1 MPTAQQIRTEI
12 DNDPKALG
20 YAALRAQSNGPE
32 ALAAKLNQAGASSET
47 LFRSYVP
54 LADVLACV
62 VASEYGQLSTANKTL
77 WQDLVVRSAQ
87 LKSGD
92 ANMRATIA
100 RHLRRRHHLSHQ
112 PGQRGLPRRQPG
124 GGALGRGN
132 RGPGPAGLPGAGAVG
147 MSATIQLGP
156 YRAWASVLSTGLNA
170 LAATTGKAISA
181 AIDNSVTGDLFDD
194 LELSVT
200 FASAPTAGT
209 VVELYLLPSI
219 DGGTT
224 YPDGSSS
231 VTPQSSLYVG
241 GFAVRAVTTAQV
253 MVLRG
258 VALPPGSFKY
268 LVQNTTNQAFPATG
282 STLERNSYQLL
293 SV

>member
-62 VASEYGQLSTANKTL
+62 VASEYSSLSTANKTL

-100 RHLRRRHHLSHQ
+100 GIFAAGTTSRTNLVNVASRAASRAE
-112 PGQRGLPRRQPG
+112 
-124 GGALGRGN
+124 ALWG
-132 RGPGPAGLPGAGAVG
+132 
-147 MSATIQLGP
+147 
-156 YRAWASVLSTGLNA
+156 
-170 LAATTGKAISA
+170 
-181 AIDNSVTGDLFDD
+181 
-194 LELSVT
+194 E
-200 FASAPTAGT
+200 GT
-209 VVELYLLPSI
+209 VVLDQQVSLALEL
-219 DGGTT
+219 
-224 YPDGSSS
+224 
-231 VTPQSSLYVG
+231 
-241 GFAVRAVTTAQV
+241 
-253 MVLRG
+253 
-258 VALPPGSFKY
+258 
-268 LVQNTTNQAFPATG
+268 
-282 STLERNSYQLL
+282 
-293 SV
+293 